1 MKKLNS
7 NLFQKFK
14 LKASDLRS
22 IVGGAY
28 TSASSDTSAAGGRY
42 DICFETCVDGEGVT
56 DSEITSPSGD
66 TRDKPVL
73 TLAP

>member
-7 NLFQKFK
+7 NLFQKFQ
-14 LKASDLRS
+14 LEVSDLRS

-28 TSASSDTSAAGGRY
+28 TSVSSDTSAAGGRY
-42 DICFETCVDGEGVT
+42 DVCNETCVNGEEVT
-56 DSEITSPSGD
+56 DTTITSPSGD

-73 TLAP
+73 TMAP